1 MIQEVYVGCMKA
13 VVDVNGRLIFASHSP
28 PIPYNSYQH
37 MQTDSTFNYL
47 HWDMPNLPILADEW
61 IGLQIPEEPIAVPEE
76 YDAAQNDDDSE
87 VKITLPKRSKKQKW
101 DHNPM
106 EE

>member
-1 MIQEVYVGCMKA
+1 
-13 VVDVNGRLIFASHSP
+13 
-28 PIPYNSYQH
+28 

-76 YDAAQNDDDSE
+76 YDAAHNDDDSDI
-87 VKITLPKRSKKQKW
+87 KITLPKRSKKQKW